1 MLLAYRVK
9 EEYGKY
15 LNVVGT
21 HESIDLSEIN
31 FTHVDYLLTTVPIHE
46 RVPVPV
52 IEISKP
58 FSRDGHSDLRKYFQ
72 NDRRESLMGYF
83 SEDLFLPQMSETS
96 KNDVLRRL
104 CDMASSR
111 REVPGDLYDHVLRRE
126 EIGGT
131 DFGNYVA
138 IPHPDQPVGEESFVV
153 TGLLAQPVVWDQ
165 EEVRIVFLLSMKDGG
180 DRNLQLFYK
189 TVSRFLSDKV
199 LVQRLIQNQSY
210 EELISILDSLS
221 YDT

>member
-1 MLLAYRVK
+1 
-9 EEYGKY
+9 
-15 LNVVGT
+15 
-21 HESIDLSEIN
+21 
-31 FTHVDYLLTTVPIHE
+31 
-46 RVPVPV
+46 
-52 IEISKP
+52 
-58 FSRDGHSDLRKYFQ
+58 
-72 NDRRESLMGYF
+72 
-83 SEDLFLPQMSETS
+83 
-96 KNDVLRRL
+96 
-104 CDMASSR
+104 MASSR